1 MWKVKIKWFHILI
14 IGEVVFAMILL
25 AACFGKE
32 ELKCI
37 YYGDDMYET
46 ASANSDNSKIATESM
61 QLPAGVYRV
70 NVKSSMDTTEL
81 LGVTVCN
88 NIGYTDSLLENSV
101 TVFGG
106 NDDCNFDFF
115 LTDTAYGV
123 YLDIDYGKTDLSQIQ
138 EISIWKTR
146 GGNRI
151 LLFIMLL
158 IFTGIDA
165 LVYFRSLCM
174 KGLISKKGQ
183 IVIISLV
190 GLTLLQYV
198 PYYNN
203 SMIFQVDIP
212 YHILRIESL
221 ANAIKIGEAFPYRIT
236 SYWLSGHGYASSLF
250 YGDLFLMFPA
260 LLRVMGFPIMTTYK
274 IFMFVIM
281 CATCVITY
289 ISFQRCVKNEYA
301 ALLGTMAYVLAPYR
315 FNNFYIRAAVG
326 EYLAM
331 SFIPMVFCGF
341 YLLFTEDIMSA
352 EYKKYKWWIVFGMS
366 AILECHLLT
375 TEMVILCLV
384 VLCLLLIRKVLR
396 KQTFIQMLEATGI
409 VLLWNAWFYIPMLYM
424 MNADVYRLQRIIS
437 RDLGDGMELASAL
450 VFWQNGSRIPPMG
463 NLNGRD
469 PFSVG
474 IIILFFVI
482 GYIVYGAMK
491 KIKTDKTDKTGMI
504 LTAFC
509 LLTILMNSM
518 VFPWRKLQD
527 IPLLGMVVSSIQ
539 FPFRWI
545 GISIMFGAAL
555 VAYEAADLMK
565 EKVLYRSYV
574 IAGLILVGTVGTSY
588 QLSQIVMTDNKIQL
602 YSAANMGTSSLICG
616 EYLLT
621 DEPEAEFTYHDPVA
635 EEPLTWDNYEKR
647 GTNIEIYVEN
657 PTDRNLSL
665 ELPLQGYKGYKAV
678 DEKGKE
684 IMISEKRGAH
694 GDLKLIIPAAYS
706 GNISVSYVEF
716 PIFRVAEGI
725 TVISVMSS
733 AIWGANQCSRR
744 RKRGIQNENIA

>member
-14 IGEVVFAMILL
+14 IGEVALVMILL
-25 AACFGKE
+25 ATCFGKD
-32 ELKCI
+32 ELRCV

-46 ASANSDNSKIATESM
+46 ATLNPENSKIVTAGMKMS
-61 QLPAGVYRV
+61 AGVYRV

-88 NIGYTDSLLENSV
+88 NRGYTDSLLDNSII
-101 TVFGG
+101 VFGG

-151 LLFIMLL
+151 LLFITLL
-158 IFTGIDA
+158 FFTGIDA
-165 LVYFRSLCM
+165 VLYFRSLCI
-174 KGLISKKGQ
+174 KGLISRKGQ

-221 ANAIKIGEAFPYRIT
+221 ANAIKTGEAFPYRIT

-250 YGDLFLMFPA
+250 YGDLFLMFPT
-260 LLRVMGFPIMTTYK
+260 LLRVMGFSIMTAYK
-274 IFMFVIM
+274 IFMFVVM
-281 CATCVITY
+281 GLTCVITY
-289 ISFQRCVKNEYA
+289 VSFQRCVRNEYA

-315 FNNFYIRAAVG
+315 FNNFYIRSAVG

-341 YLLFTEDIMSA
+341 YLLCTEDIMTA
-352 EYKKYKWWIVFGMS
+352 EYKKYKWWIIFGMS

-375 TEMVILCLV
+375 TEMVAICLAA
-384 VLCLLLIRKVLR
+384 LCLLLIRKVLR

-409 VLLWNAWFYIPMLYM
+409 VLLWNSWFYIPMLYM

-450 VFWQNGSRIPPMG
+450 VFWQNGRRIDPMG

-474 IIILFFVI
+474 SVILLFVL
-482 GYIVYGAMK
+482 GYIVYGATK
-491 KIKTDKTDKTGMI
+491 KMKTDKTGVI

-509 LLTILMNSM
+509 LLAIFMNSK
-518 VFPWRKLQD
+518 VFPWDKLQN

-545 GISIMFGAAL
+545 GISILFGAAL
-555 VAYEAADLMK
+555 VAYEAADLMRK
-565 EKVLYRSYV
+565 KILYGNLA
-574 IAGLILVGTVGTSY
+574 IAGVLLVGIVGTSY
-588 QLSQIVMTDNKIQL
+588 QLSQIVMTDYKVQL
-602 YSAANMGTSSLICG
+602 YTAANMGTSALICG

-621 DEPEAEFTYHDPVA
+621 DEPEAEFTYHDPIA
-635 EEPLTWDNYEKR
+635 EDPLTWNQYEKR
-647 GTNIEIYVEN
+647 GTNIEIHVEN
-657 PTDRNLSL
+657 PTDKSLLL
-665 ELPLQGYKGYKAV
+665 ELPLQGYKGYQAV

-684 IMISEKRGAH
+684 VMISEERGAH

-706 GNISVSYVEF
+706 GNISVSYVGF

-725 TVISVMSS
+725 TVISIMSS
-733 AIWGANQCSRR
+733 VIWGVNRCIRR